1 MSDAPHS
8 VACQAARPPGLVVW
22 FTGLSGS
29 GKSTLARRLEGWLQ
43 QYAVPTCLLDGDTI
57 RHGLCR
63 DLGFSAADRQENIR
77 RISEVAKLFVAAGL
91 ITLTAVISPFRAD
104 RQKARA
110 QIGREN
116 FIEIYCRCP
125 LEICEQRD
133 VKGMYKRARAG
144 LIADF
149 TGISSPYEEPE
160 AADLVLETATCSV
173 EESLARLAAHLQG
186 PLQNRILG
194 WNKFFGTA

>member
-1 MSDAPHS
+1 M
-8 VACQAARPPGLVVW
+8 VLW

-29 GKSTLARRLEGWLQ
+29 GKSTLARTLESWLQ
-43 QYAVPTCLLDGDTI
+43 QRALPTCLLDGDTI

-77 RISEVAKLFVAAGL
+77 RISEVAKLFVDAGL
-91 ITLTAVISPFRAD
+91 ITLTAVISPIRAD
-104 RQKARA
+104 RQKARER
-110 QIGREN
+110 IGRAN

-125 LEICEQRD
+125 LEVCEQRD

-144 LIADF
+144 LIAEF
-149 TGISSPYEEPE
+149 TGISSPYEEPD

-173 EESLARLAAHLQG
+173 EESLALLVAHLQG
-186 PLQNRILG
+186 PLQNRIPSR
-194 WNKFFGTA
+194 NKFFGTA

>member
-1 MSDAPHS
+1 M
-8 VACQAARPPGLVVW
+8 VLW

-29 GKSTLARRLEGWLQ
+29 GKSTLARTMDGWLQ
-43 QYAVPTCLLDGDTI
+43 QHAFPTCLLDGDTI
-57 RHGLCR
+57 RRGLCR

-77 RISEVAKLFVAAGL
+77 RISEVAKLFVDAGT
-91 ITLTAVISPFRAD
+91 ITLTACISPFRAD
-104 RQKARA
+104 RQKARER
-110 QIGREN
+110 IGRAN

-149 TGISSPYEEPE
+149 TGISSPYEEPDS
-160 AADLVLETATCSV
+160 ADLVLETATHSV
-173 EESLARLAAHLQG
+173 EESLALLVAHLQG
-186 PLQNRILG
+186 PLQ
-194 WNKFFGTA
+194 KHAPTGTNFSAPLDTLS